1 MRRTARRGRF
11 ANAFHR
17 YALTPEVPPN
27 RRGPLGAG
35 IVIAGAG
42 LLVLLSMMVII
53 PPFTMA
59 LFPLAV
65 GASEMSPFLVLLD
78 LLWCIPA
85 NRLLRGRT
93 RLRWTTIVLLVA
105 SACVAVRPLTQFE
118 TVASLASA
126 QLGTESAPPRFS
138 LLTAL
143 RGLPASAE
151 VVERTIPYA
160 APDGSSLSMRL
171 YALRSKEVR
180 PAVVVIY
187 GGAWRGGDATQSE
200 NVSRALATRGF
211 AVAAIDYRHA
221 PRAHF
226 PAQADDVNRSL
237 TLLRDS
243 AAAWGL
249 DPERMAVLGRSSGG
263 HLAELSAYRQ
273 PVVPLRAVIAMYAPH
288 DLVEG
293 YRNLPR
299 PDPIG
304 VRGVLKDFIGGTP
317 DDRLDRYRAASPS
330 SYVARGLPPTLLIF
344 GGRDHIVKPEF
355 NREAAA
361 ALRMARVPVMSVE
374 VPWAEH
380 GFDMAPAGLGSQL
393 AFAVIVDFLQ
403 RELSRQP
410 CQDDRTLCRSRH
422 R

>member
-1 MRRTARRGRF
+1 MP
-11 ANAFHR
+11 
-17 YALTPEVPPN
+17 PEVPPKQ
-27 RRGPLGAG
+27 RGSLGAG
-35 IVIAGAG
+35 IAIAGAG
-42 LLVLLSMMVII
+42 LLVLPSMMVII

-59 LFPLAV
+59 LFPIAV
-65 GASEMSPFLVLLD
+65 GASEMSPFLVLMD

-126 QLGTESAPPRFS
+126 QLGTESAPPQFS

-143 RGLPASAE
+143 RGLPARAD

-160 APDGSSLSMRL
+160 ASDGSSLSMRL
-171 YALRSKEVR
+171 YTLSGKTTR
-180 PAVVVIY
+180 PVVVVIY
-187 GGAWRGGDATQSE
+187 GGAWRSGDATQSE

-226 PAQADDVNRSL
+226 PTQTDDVNLSL

-249 DPERMAVLGRSSGG
+249 DPGRMAVLGRSSGG
-263 HLAELSAYRQ
+263 HLAELAAYRR
-273 PVVPLRAVIAMYAPH
+273 PAIPLRAVIAMYAPH

-293 YRNLPR
+293 YSNLPR

-304 VRGVLKDFIGGTP
+304 VRSVLRDFIGGTP
-317 DDRLDRYRAASPS
+317 DDRLSAYREASPS
-330 SYVARGLPPTLLIF
+330 SYVAHGLPPTLLIF
-344 GGRDHIVKPEF
+344 GGRDDIVKPEF

-361 ALRMARVPVMSVE
+361 ALRAARVPVVSVE

-380 GFDMAPAGLGSQL
+380 GFDMAAAGLGSQL

-403 RELSRQP
+403 RELTKPP
-410 CQDDRTLCRSRH
+410 CQDERSLCFSRH